1 MNLGGRAALSVP
13 LISLLASAFLGLFD
27 MATQPSDALIA
38 GWSTFRLVFVY
49 STILSLP
56 VGYFLAI
63 PALLLGHHLPKPTW
77 LWLGLIGLMVGFA
90 LAIVLAGGVREIAHR
105 GTIGLA
111 MMGILCG
118 GLWWLFVERHRD
130 HIQDEPA

>member
-1 MNLGGRAALSVP
+1 
-13 LISLLASAFLGLFD
+13 
-27 MATQPSDALIA
+27 MATAPSDAIFE
-38 GWSTFRLVFVY
+38 GWSAFWLVFAY
-49 STILSLP
+49 TTIFSLP
-56 VGYFLAI
+56 VGAFLAI

-77 LWLGLIGLMVGFA
+77 LWLGLIGLMVGIA
-90 LAIVLAGGVREIAHR
+90 LAIVLAGGVREIGHR
-105 GTIGLA
+105 DTIVLA